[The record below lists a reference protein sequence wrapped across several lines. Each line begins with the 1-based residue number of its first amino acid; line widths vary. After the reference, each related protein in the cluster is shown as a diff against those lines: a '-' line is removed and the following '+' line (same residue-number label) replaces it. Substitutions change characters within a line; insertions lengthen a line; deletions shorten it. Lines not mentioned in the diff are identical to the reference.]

1 MSKAYSILYLD
12 DEEQNLLSFQAL
24 FRRTYNVFTTS
35 SAHEA
40 VDILNN
46 NEIHVIFSDQKM
58 PDVSGVEFFETIL
71 PDFPNAV
78 RILLTG
84 YADIEAVIDAIN
96 KGQVYR
102 YVAKPWDANELAI
115 CVENAIEKYHRDQKL
130 QSQNHQLEKTNSELA
145 QLVFG
150 ASNELKP
157 AIESMMLSLA
167 ALENS
172 NPTAD
177 QSQAIAQLKLQAAH
191 LQTFAQQV
199 SQFYQNTHAAVTM
212 EEIDLAG
219 LLDEIIEKL
228 PQNLTSVAWEI
239 VKELNV
245 QGKFRCDRKRLSMV
259 LQSLLINA
267 IQYSDPAKPAN
278 TITLQVIQNTEKA
291 VFKIEDQGKGMDQ
304 QLLDRLFSM
313 QLQNDVH
320 ETAGVGLHLTK
331 SAVEKLGGK
340 ISAFSERG
348 MGTRINFEL
357 PNKL

>member
-1 MSKAYSILYLD
+1 MSKDFSILYLD

-71 PDFPNAV
+71 PDFPHAV

-115 CVENAIEKYHRDQKL
+115 CIENAIEKFHRDQKL
-130 QSQNHQLEKTNSELA
+130 LRQNDELEKTNSELA
-145 QLVFG
+145 QLVAS

-157 AIESMMLSLA
+157 AIESMLQSIGSI
-167 ALENS
+167 ENS
-172 NPTAD
+172 NPSPA
-177 QSQAIAQLKLQAAH
+177 QAEALVQLKQQADR

-199 SQFYQNTHAAVTM
+199 SQFYQNTHGEVVM
-212 EEIDLAG
+212 EVIDLKAF
-219 LLDEIIEKL
+219 LDDIREKL
-228 PQNLTSVAWEI
+228 PQHLASVPWNIQA
-239 VKELNV
+239 ELSL
-245 QGKFRCDRKRLSMV
+245 QGQFRSDGKRLHMI

-267 IQYSDPAKPAN
+267 IQYSDPTKGGN
-278 TITLQVIQNTEKA
+278 IITLQIIQNAEKA
-291 VFKIEDQGKGMDQ
+291 VFKIEDQGQGIEQ
-304 QLLDRLFSM
+304 QVLDNLFGS
-313 QLQNDVH
+313 QKNNSVQAL
-320 ETAGVGLHLTK
+320 AGVGLHLTRF
-331 SAVEKLGGK
+331 AVEKLGGK
-340 ISAFSERG
+340 ISASSEKG
-348 MGTRINFEL
+348 IGTRVNFEL